1 MDVSHFVVTGKG
13 APIKVL
19 HFRNS
24 NLKTRETAIYWD
36 HKKLLI
42 VGKN

>member
-1 MDVSHFVVTGKG
+1 MDVPHFVVTGKG

-24 NLKTRETAIYWD
+24 NL
-36 HKKLLI
+36 
-42 VGKN
+42 